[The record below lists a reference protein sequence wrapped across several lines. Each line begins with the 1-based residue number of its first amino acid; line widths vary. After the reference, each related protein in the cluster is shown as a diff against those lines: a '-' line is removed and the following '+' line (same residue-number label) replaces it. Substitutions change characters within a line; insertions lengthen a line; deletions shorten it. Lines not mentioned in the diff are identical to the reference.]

1 MAAIGCEEHGDA
13 VAERLNGETT
23 SQPLAGLYTVTFA
36 KAGTAHTSSAKKKQ
50 AETLMSYFPVHF
62 SEQAHS
68 TYKISLA
75 GAGRA
80 GPNEQGY
87 P

>member
-1 MAAIGCEEHGDA
+1 MAAMGCEEHGDA

-50 AETLMSYFPVHF
+50 AETLITVLPCPF
-62 SEQAHS
+62 
-68 TYKISLA
+68 LRA
-75 GAGRA
+75 GALDL
-80 GPNEQGY
+80 
-87 P
+87 